1 MKLPALPSD
10 FPHQLLVTSI
20 AATLLSQPLIAQT
33 MISKVDPNQVNTLI
47 VIGQATSG
55 LDNLISEQELEK
67 SQASDLSEI
76 FRADPTV
83 SVGGPVSMGQKIY
96 VRDIGEDMLNISVD
110 GAEQASGIFHHAGR
124 IAVEPELLKQVEVEA
139 GAGSATAGPGA
150 LGGSIRFT
158 TKDPD
163 DLLKPEQQIGA
174 LLKSTYSSNG
184 GYFKKSAAIYA
195 RSEHNAVSGLINFVD
210 AQQRNSDDGD
220 GNELVG
226 TESENQLGYA
236 KLVINFNEQQTL
248 SLSHENVQEDGDIPY
263 KPEQFINFKNV
274 AEPTKGDR
282 STTIV
287 NYQYQPTANELIDL
301 SFNFYH
307 TSNQQAREYRGTNYD
322 GGIETLGGT
331 IENKSLIDNHQLI
344 YGINYRHDKSSFT
357 QSNVSE
363 TGKVWGGYLQDVIDV
378 NEQLTVTAGLRFDRY
393 QLNDVNGLSISDSG
407 FSPNISAN
415 YEMSDSLSISAG
427 YAQALRGAEVNDAF
441 ILDAYSNDPDL
452 NAERASNT
460 ELGLNFDQEKYNIS
474 AGIYQTVIK
483 NQISGEYPWSKFKR
497 NSEHN
502 LKTQGIFVRAQYQSD
517 KLQLGAS
524 IKTASTK
531 AGGDIVTRYAYSSV
545 AVSTGDTLQLN
556 ANYTLNNKFNIGWSM
571 EHVNDISDINLEYAG
586 TKLNIDKPAYTVHDI
601 YAQWQPTGKENFK
614 VNLSI
619 NNLFNE
625 QYISHSSVEDFSVN
639 GGGYATI
646 SGAAE
651 TGRDVRIT
659 LAYQF

>member
-1 MKLPALPSD
+1 MKLPAIPSR
-10 FPHQLLVTSI
+10 FARPLLVTSI
-20 AATLLSQPLIAQT
+20 AATLLSQPLLGET
-33 MISKVDPNQVNTLI
+33 MISNIDPSEVNTLV
-47 VIGQATSG
+47 VIGQATGG
-55 LDNLISEQELEK
+55 LDNLISQAELER

-76 FRADPTV
+76 FRNDPTV

-110 GAEQASGIFHHAGR
+110 GAEQASGVFHHAGR
-124 IAVEPELLKQVEVEA
+124 VAVEPELLKQVEIEA

-163 DLLKPEQQIGA
+163 DLLAEDQRIGA
-174 LLKSTYSSNG
+174 LLKTTYSSNG

-195 RSEHNAVSGLINFVD
+195 RSENNMVSGLINFVD
-210 AQQRNSDDGD
+210 AQQGNSDDGE

-236 KLVINFNEQQTL
+236 KLVINFNEEQTL

-263 KPEQFINFKNV
+263 KPEQFINFRNV
-274 AEPTKGDR
+274 TEPTEGDR

-287 NYQYQPTANELIDL
+287 NYHYQPTDNELIDL
-301 SFNFYH
+301 SFNLYRTH
-307 TSNQQAREYRGTNYD
+307 NKQAREYRGTSYD
-322 GGIETLGGT
+322 GGIQTQGGT
-331 IENKSLIDNHQLI
+331 IENKSLVGNHKLI
-344 YGINYRHDKSSFT
+344 YGINYRSDKSSFT

-363 TGKVWGGYLQDVIDV
+363 TGKVWGAYIQDVIEV
-378 NEQLTVTAGLRFDRY
+378 NEKLTVTAGLRFDHY
-393 QLNDVNGLSISDSG
+393 QLNDVNDLSISDSG

-415 YEMSDSLSISAG
+415 YDISDSLSISAG

-441 ILDAYSNDPDL
+441 ILDSYSNDPNL
-452 NAERASNT
+452 IAEKSTNT
-460 ELGLNFDQEKYNIS
+460 ELGLNFDQDSYSIS
-474 AGIYQTVIK
+474 AGMYQTVIK
-483 NQISGEYPWSKFKR
+483 NQISGEFPWSKFKI
-497 NSEHN
+497 NSDQD
-502 LKTQGIFVRAQYQSD
+502 LTAKGVFVRAQYQSD

-524 IKTASTK
+524 IKTSSTK
-531 AGGDIVTRYAYSSV
+531 AAGDIVTRYAYSSV

-556 ANYTLNNKFNIGWSM
+556 ANYKINNKLNIGWNM
-571 EHVNDISDINLEYAG
+571 EHVNAISDINLEYAG

-601 YAQWQPTGKENFK
+601 YAQWQPTGKENLK
-614 VNLSI
+614 VNLSV

-651 TGRDVRIT
+651 AGRDVRIT